1 MDIVNQDKLIVILD
15 SVLRKGGI
23 INCHIDSFNRFN
35 SFGLVQI
42 MTKIFSMEYPIS
54 NGPDT
59 VEQDT
64 TIEKYTVEVI
74 IDNIEITPPT
84 TYNYDSQK
92 PQILMPN
99 EALLKDLTYCSPMY
113 IDATIIAKAYHVN
126 GTTSVKKEEIKH
138 FLIAKMPIMVKS
150 RMCNTYGKSKEA
162 LIRLKEDPSDFGG
175 YFIIKG
181 NQYIINNL
189 ESMKHNEPRE
199 FISEGYKNVSAWSDI
214 ISKPGDGFE
223 NSSNLII
230 KLLNNNSIII
240 NLNIHKGSF
249 KDLDI
254 PFFMFFRAYGIDSNK
269 KIIEYITYSLDQGNP
284 IVRQMTDILSKAFSS
299 KYNDFEKYKNMTSQT
314 DVLEV
319 LCRYTSQYDKYDN
332 MRSKESIV
340 TKETIT
346 KEELNVR
353 KYAMNAMMNI
363 LDNDLLPHIGM
374 NKEDWPK
381 KVKYL
386 GYLIHRLLLVH
397 LGVLPPFDRDS
408 YKNKRINDSGVSYS
422 RIYKTQFNFAVV
434 QKLKRQFMKDFK
446 STSFSDIHL
455 QSSFKNAIKPEEFE
469 KLLVTAIT
477 SGDKTL
483 TVAKMTITNRLS
495 SQQLQPKNKLN
506 ILTALKNIETP
517 NKNDSSKSSERAIT
531 LRQFHSTGVGYI
543 CGVTSADTGTKVGMS
558 KQMGISTNISEASS
572 SEVLKFK
579 IYDDP
584 LLISLDASFQNY
596 AIYQRNLTKVFVNGD
611 WMGCVED
618 FTMFLNKYRNMR
630 RTGQIHYLTTVA
642 HDIRANEIHLWV
654 DSGRLTRPLLIVYNN
669 TEDPEYT
676 HDTYKQW
683 IKLTNEMIE
692 RIEQNKMD
700 IDDLIN
706 EGVIEFITPEEHD
719 NCYIAYE
726 LDHFKKHLTNPLER
740 FTHVDI
746 PQALLGL
753 VALTSV
759 FANHNQAARVVFQ
772 TNQVK
777 QTNSWPLKNWQHT
790 AHKDLYIQSANE
802 NPLVSTM
809 AYKYIPPMG
818 INAIVA
824 IAIYGGYN
832 QEDSLIVNKS
842 SVDRGMFDAVHMTF
856 LKEICE
862 QNEIICKPD
871 PTNTSDMK
879 SYSNYEKLVN
889 GIVPIGTYVEDGD
902 CIIGKIAKLS
912 KSDITNP
919 NYIYTDR
926 SLVYKSK
933 EPAYVWNVIHDRNND
948 EKPFV
953 KVVFKSFRKVEIGNK
968 FCVPDT
974 NEVLTDSGW
983 KQFKDLEMTDKICSL
998 IDDEYIEYVEPIG
1011 IYHFAHEGEMIS
1023 IQNKHLSSTTTLNHK
1038 LYVKKNNKENY
1049 EPIEAQDAY
1058 KMYKLRF
1065 KKNGLKMGVDIKTI
1079 KLGNSEF
1086 DMDAYL
1092 QLLGLWIADGS
1103 FDTKNVIDIGFTKER
1118 KLKFMESFCKKLNLN
1133 MRISNQHYRILNKDI
1148 ADSLRDI
1155 NKGSGNKYLPK
1166 FVFDLNQ
1173 RQSKVLLFALIEGD
1187 GTNSSDR
1194 LAYFTTSKQLAEDIG
1209 ILAFH
1214 AGFSATIKCK
1224 YSKGSPYII
1233 HEKSGVCNYDQY
1245 QVSILRTYNT
1255 PIINHSGY
1263 DKKYSKIIQYKG
1275 IVSCVEVPSHVF
1287 YMRENGLTHW
1297 TCNSSR
1303 AG

>member
-15 SVLRKGGI
+15 SVLQNGGI
-23 INCHIDSFNRFN
+23 VNCHIDSFNRFN
-35 SFGLVQI
+35 SYGLVQI
-42 MTKIFSMEYPIS
+42 MTKIFSMEYNIP

-64 TIEKYTVEVI
+64 TIDKYTVEVV

-84 TYNYDSQK
+84 TYNYDSQR

-113 IDATIIAKAYHVN
+113 IDATITAKAYHNN
-126 GTTSVKKEEIKH
+126 GTISTKKEEIKR

-189 ESMKHNEPRE
+189 ETMKHNEPRE
-199 FISEGYKNVSAWSDI
+199 FVSEGYKNVSAWSDI

-230 KLLNNNSIII
+230 KLLNNKSIII

-254 PFFMFFRAYGIDSNK
+254 PFFLLFRALGITSNK
-269 KIIEYITYSLDQGNP
+269 QIIEYITYSLDQGNP
-284 IVRQMTDILSKAFSS
+284 IIRKMIEILSESFTS
-299 KYNDFEKYKNMTSQT
+299 KYNDLEKYRNMTNQT
-314 DVLEV
+314 DVLEA
-319 LCRYTSQYDKYDN
+319 LCRYTSQYDTTK
-332 MRSKESIV
+332 
-340 TKETIT
+340 TKEIDTTKEKIS
-346 KEELNVR
+346 KEELNAR
-353 KYAMNAMMNI
+353 KYAMNAMMKI
-363 LDNDLLPHIGM
+363 LDNDFLPHIGLK
-374 NKEDWPK
+374 KEDWPK

-386 GYLIHRLLLVH
+386 GYLINRLLRVH
-397 LGVLPPFDRDS
+397 LGILPPFDRDS

-506 ILTALKNIETP
+506 ILTSLKNIETP

-572 SEVLKFK
+572 SEVLKSK
-579 IYDDP
+579 VLDYP
-584 LLISLDASFQNY
+584 LLINLEDSFKNY
-596 AIYQRNLTKVFVNGD
+596 IIHQKNLTKVFVNGD

-618 FTMFLNKYRNMR
+618 FTEFLQTYRHMR
-630 RTGQIHYLTTVA
+630 RTGKIHYLTTVA
-642 HDIRANEIHLWV
+642 HDIRANEIYLWV
-654 DSGRLTRPLLIVYNN
+654 DSGRLIRPLLIVYNN
-669 TEDPEYT
+669 MNEKDYT
-676 HDTYKQW
+676 HETYKQW
-683 IKLTNEMIE
+683 IKLTNQMVEDL
-692 RIEQNKMD
+692 RSNKID
-700 IDDLIN
+700 IDDLVKQGI
-706 EGVIEFITPEEHD
+706 VEFISPEEHD

-790 AHKDLYIQSANE
+790 AHKDLYIQSMNE

-818 INAIVA
+818 INAMVA

-832 QEDSLIVNKS
+832 QEDSLIINKS

-862 QNEIICKPD
+862 QNEDFRKPD

-902 CIIGKIAKLS
+902 CIVGKVAKLS

-926 SLVYKSK
+926 SLIYKSK

-968 FCVPDT
+968 F
-974 NEVLTDSGW
+974 
-983 KQFKDLEMTDKICSL
+983 
-998 IDDEYIEYVEPIG
+998 
-1011 IYHFAHEGEMIS
+1011 
-1023 IQNKHLSSTTTLNHK
+1023 
-1038 LYVKKNNKENY
+1038 
-1049 EPIEAQDAY
+1049 
-1058 KMYKLRF
+1058 
-1065 KKNGLKMGVDIKTI
+1065 
-1079 KLGNSEF
+1079 
-1086 DMDAYL
+1086 
-1092 QLLGLWIADGS
+1092 
-1103 FDTKNVIDIGFTKER
+1103 
-1118 KLKFMESFCKKLNLN
+1118 
-1133 MRISNQHYRILNKDI
+1133 
-1148 ADSLRDI
+1148 
-1155 NKGSGNKYLPK
+1155 
-1166 FVFDLNQ
+1166 
-1173 RQSKVLLFALIEGD
+1173 
-1187 GTNSSDR
+1187 
-1194 LAYFTTSKQLAEDIG
+1194 
-1209 ILAFH
+1209 
-1214 AGFSATIKCK
+1214 
-1224 YSKGSPYII
+1224 
-1233 HEKSGVCNYDQY
+1233 
-1245 QVSILRTYNT
+1245 
-1255 PIINHSGY
+1255 
-1263 DKKYSKIIQYKG
+1263 
-1275 IVSCVEVPSHVF
+1275 
-1287 YMRENGLTHW
+1287 
-1297 TCNSSR
+1297 SSR